1 MSRRALIADAAI
13 STLARDGMRGLTHRA
28 VDRTAGLPEGSAS
41 YYFRTRQALLQAT
54 VERLAE
60 LTSTDMLAS
69 AALTATAAGTDG
81 AAAGGAGLP
90 APPGHELDAFGAL
103 AAALVE
109 SWLTSG
115 RERQLARYELSLEAT
130 RRPELR
136 QTLVTTGA
144 AIRAVI
150 AGRFAA
156 AGVPEPD
163 QRAADFAAFIDGLL
177 FDQIAGAGNR
187 KLTAPDVRAAID
199 TLLAAV
205 AGSRARSG

>member
-41 YYFRTRQALLQAT
+41 YYFRTRQALLEAT

-69 AALTATAAGTDG
+69 AAMIDG
-81 AAAGGAGLP
+81 VA
-90 APPGHELDAFGAL
+90 APPPGQELSAFGAL

-109 SWLTSG
+109 SWLTAG

-187 KLTAPDVRAAID
+187 ELTAPDVRAAIG
-199 TLLAAV
+199 TLI
-205 AGSRARSG
+205 AGITVSRR

>member
-28 VDRTAGLPEGSAS
+28 VDQAAWLPEGSAS

-60 LTSTDMLAS
+60 LTSTDMVASASLVNS
-69 AALTATAAGTDG
+69 AALVNGATG
-81 AAAGGAGLP
+81 
-90 APPGHELDAFGAL
+90 LDAFGAL

-163 QRAADFAAFIDGLL
+163 
-177 FDQIAGAGNR
+177 
-187 KLTAPDVRAAID
+187 
-199 TLLAAV
+199 
-205 AGSRARSG
+205 

>member
-13 STLARDGMRGLTHRA
+13 STIARDGMRGLTHRA
-28 VDRTAGLPEGSAS
+28 VDRAAGLPEGSAS

-60 LTSTDMLAS
+60 LTSTDMLS
-69 AALTATAAGTDG
+69 S
-81 AAAGGAGLP
+81 
-90 APPGHELDAFGAL
+90 
-103 AAALVE
+103 AAALDSTATPALPGRDLDVLAAVTAALIE
-109 SWLTSG
+109 SWLTTG

-144 AIRAVI
+144 AIRAVV
-150 AGRFAA
+150 ADLFAA
-156 AGVPEPD
+156 AGVREPH
-163 QRAADFAAFIDGLL
+163 QRAADFAAFLDGLL
-177 FDQIAGAGNR
+177 FDQIAGAGSR
-187 KLTAPDVRAAID
+187 ELTTADLRAATA

-205 AGSRARSG
+205 TSRRS

>member
-1 MSRRALIADAAI
+1 
-13 STLARDGMRGLTHRA
+13 
-28 VDRTAGLPEGSAS
+28 
-41 YYFRTRQALLQAT
+41 
-54 VERLAE
+54 
-60 LTSTDMLAS
+60 MLAS
-69 AALTATAAGTDG
+69 AAIVDSAV
-81 AAAGGAGLP
+81 P
-90 APPGHELDAFGAL
+90 PPPGLELNDFGAL

-109 SWLTSG
+109 SWLTAG

-187 KLTAPDVRAAID
+187 ELTARDVRAAID
-199 TLLAAV
+199 TLLAGV
-205 AGSRARSG
+205 TGHARTQSYPAADPGNGLG